1 MVYVGIFLFHG
12 NMLAPYRKIE
22 MLELLMFSF
31 RIVQNF
37 RPNSR
42 PLNSGLEKNALH
54 IWIQNDLSFSKLF
67 EIWKSDKKWQL
78 NNPNKRT
85 QVLVLTTSL
94 VAFPCWNSSVRT
106 FGTLTCKWEVKQIRR
121 LNYTYFVRETCK
133 YVLLLLKFV

>member
-1 MVYVGIFLFHG
+1 MYLGIFLFHG

-37 RPNSR
+37 RANSQ
-42 PLNSGLEKNALH
+42 PLNSSLEKNALH

-78 NNPNKRT
+78 NNPNIHAHTRAHP
-85 QVLVLTTSL
+85 LTPAYIRAQPHTPAYSCTYPHTPHYWSL
-94 VAFPCWNSSVRT
+94 FYRISIYRQYRWILS
-106 FGTLTCKWEVKQIRR
+106 
-121 LNYTYFVRETCK
+121 Y
-133 YVLLLLKFV
+133 LL

>member
-67 EIWKSDKKWQL
+67 EIWKSNKKWQL
-78 NNPNKRT
+78 NNPN
-85 QVLVLTTSL
+85 LCIGLHM
-94 VAFPCWNSSVRT
+94 
-106 FGTLTCKWEVKQIRR
+106 
-121 LNYTYFVRETCK
+121 CK
-133 YVLLLLKFV
+133 YVSSMYIMVYVQRENAKKMSHLKTFLTRPADSSFCLKKRMRKLWWRHF

>member
-42 PLNSGLEKNALH
+42 PLNSGLEKNALY

-67 EIWKSDKKWQL
+67 KIWKSD
-78 NNPNKRT
+78 
-85 QVLVLTTSL
+85 VVYLVLGQPSVIAYSFQKEQHKKLSTT
-94 VAFPCWNSSVRT
+94 
-106 FGTLTCKWEVKQIRR
+106 
-121 LNYTYFVRETCK
+121 
-133 YVLLLLKFV
+133 